1 MPKRKL
7 TAAAVEKLKPP
18 KSGQEEHFDSS
29 YPGLALRISYGG
41 AKSWVF
47 HYRLKGRQR
56 RLTFGGYPE
65 FSLQEAHDLWRD
77 AKQKVREGSDPAIK
91 EEEEAPKTIADL
103 GGEFFKRYFRPRNRT
118 SPEIERMFDQHVYPI
133 IGKMQA
139 EDVTQRD
146 ILRILDKVEEGGAT
160 VRANRVLAAVKRFFN
175 WCIERGHLQA
185 SPAAHVKPPAKET
198 PRDRVL
204 TDEEIIALLA
214 AIEEA
219 GDPFGPI
226 FHLLLLTG
234 QRRTEVSDARWS
246 EFDLSSG
253 LWELPPERVKN
264 GRTHRLPLSDA
275 AAEIVA
281 ALPSKGNSDLLF
293 PAQFRR
299 VKDGQERA
307 VSGFTRAKERID
319 EHMLAHMRKV
329 AEKRGEDP
337 EAVNIP
343 KWTIHDLRRTAASG
357 MARLGVPVHV
367 VEKALN
373 HVSGTVSGI
382 AAVYNRHDYQDEVR
396 SALNA
401 WASYLDGLTNDRDS
415 VVYLAEAKAER

>member
-7 TAAAVEKLKPP
+7 TDKAVEKLKPP
-18 KSGQEEHFDSS
+18 KAGQEEHFDSA

-41 AKSWVF
+41 SKSWVY

-77 AKQKVREGSDPAIK
+77 ARQKVREGSDPAVR
-91 EEEEAPKTIADL
+91 EEEEAPKTVAEL
-103 GGEFFKRYFRPRNRT
+103 GEDFFVRYYRPRNRT
-118 SPEIERMFDQHVYPI
+118 SPEIERMFSQHLYPV
-133 IGKMQA
+133 IGQMQI

-146 ILRILDKVEEGGAT
+146 ILRVLDRVEAGGAT
-160 VRANRVLAAVKRFFN
+160 VRANRVLTATKRFLN
-175 WCIERGHLQA
+175 WCIERGHLES

-204 TDEEIIALLA
+204 TDEEIVALLA
-214 AIEEA
+214 AIEEV

-246 EFDLSSG
+246 EFDLAAG
-253 LWELPPERVKN
+253 LWEMPPERVKN
-264 GRTHRLPLSDA
+264 KRTHRLPLSDA
-275 AAEIVA
+275 ATAILTG
-281 ALPSKGNSDLLF
+281 LPTKGEGNLLF

-299 VKDGQERA
+299 VKDGEQRA

-319 EHMLAHMRKV
+319 ALMLAHMQKA
-329 AEKRGEDP
+329 AEERGDDP
-337 EAVNIP
+337 EAVSIT

-373 HVSGTVSGI
+373 HVSGAVSGI

-401 WASYLDGLTNDRDS
+401 WAGYVDGLTGDGDG
-415 VVYLAEAKAER
+415 VVYLAAAKARS